1 MRSNRK
7 LELERIL
14 KMRRPARKALIIVV
28 GVVLMHIAGCQ
39 EAKVLAESWRLE
51 YNDHRPHS
59 SLGYK
64 TPAQFAAACIAEVS
78 ATPRPAQYTTQDVG
92 NSLTVLSYFHKFM

>member
-1 MRSNRK
+1 LDR
-7 LELERIL
+7 ELFYSV
-14 KMRRPARKALIIVV
+14 K
-28 GVVLMHIAGCQ
+28 

-64 TPAQFAAACIAEVS
+64 TPAQFAAACIASVS
-78 ATPRPAQYTTQDVG
+78 ATPRPAQYTTQNVE
-92 NSLTVLSYFHKFM
+92 NSLIMCGT